1 MRQLVHTMFIS
12 DNHTSFHLWW
22 KENLAKYLKVS
33 KYYDNGCR
41 WKKKALVVQLGG
53 HSQDLYIRSNILW
66 RSVNDTCIVSFAFN
80 KTMPGCQLGIS
91 KHFFALLKGKLNV
104 LFINLMTM
112 FFSGVFKIG
121 RLPCVKSVPIRS
133 FSGPYFPT
141 FKLNMEIYSVEY
153 WFYQIMQY
161 LNAWS

>member
-1 MRQLVHTMFIS
+1 
-12 DNHTSFHLWW
+12 
-22 KENLAKYLKVS
+22 
-33 KYYDNGCR
+33 
-41 WKKKALVVQLGG
+41 
-53 HSQDLYIRSNILW
+53 
-66 RSVNDTCIVSFAFN
+66 
-80 KTMPGCQLGIS
+80 MPGCQLGIS

-112 FFSGVFKIG
+112 FFSGVFKIA

-161 LNAWS
+161 LNA